1 MHDVNYYTS
10 GKAATDTKKG
20 LFWLK
25 FIKYPFIGSAIAK
38 KLLEGAREF
47 EPKML
52 DITDASKLIR
62 HSKKCA
68 VGERVC
74 RIIHK
79 NSEITESVFLDEL
92 AEGMVNA
99 GKARYVPLEGAIE
112 TLKKYS
118 KNHPLILSQI
128 SKKPVE
134 ICCSSIENCI
144 YWNMQRSNLRVF
156 SGKREKQ

>member
-1 MHDVNYYTS
+1 MHNINYYTS

-20 LFWLK
+20 LLWLK
-25 FIKYPFIGSAIAK
+25 FVKYPFIGSAIAK
-38 KLLEGAREF
+38 KLLEGAEEF
-47 EPKML
+47 KPKLL
-52 DITDASKLIR
+52 DITEASKLIR

-92 AEGMVNA
+92 AEGMVDA
-99 GKARYVPLEGAIE
+99 GKARYVPLENAIE

-144 YWNMQRSNLRVF
+144 YWNMQRSSLKVF
-156 SGKREKQ
+156 GGSREKQ

>member
-1 MHDVNYYTS
+1 MHDVTYYTS
-10 GKAATDTKKG
+10 GKAAADTKKG

-38 KLLEGAREF
+38 KLLEGTREF
-47 EPKML
+47 EPKVL
-52 DITDASKLIR
+52 DIAGASELIR
-62 HSKKCA
+62 RSEKCA

-74 RIIHK
+74 RTIHN

-99 GKARYVPLEGAIE
+99 GMARYVPPEDAIGI
-112 TLKKYS
+112 LKKYS
-118 KNHPLILSQI
+118 GNHPLVLSQI

-134 ICCSSIENCI
+134 ICCSSVEKCI

-156 SGKREKQ
+156 GESREKQ

>member
-1 MHDVNYYTS
+1 MHGVDYYTS

-25 FIKYPFIGSAIAK
+25 FIKYPFIGSAISK
-38 KLLEGAREF
+38 MLLEGAGEF
-47 EPKML
+47 EPKVL
-52 DITDASKLIR
+52 NIADASELIQD
-62 HSKKCA
+62 SKKCA
-68 VGERVC
+68 IGERVC

-79 NSEITESVFLDEL
+79 NSEITESVFLNEL
-92 AEGMVNA
+92 AEAMVNA
-99 GKARYVPLEGAIE
+99 GKARYVSTEKAID
-112 TLKKYS
+112 TLKKHS
-118 KNHPLILSQI
+118 KNHPLILSYL

-156 SGKREKQ
+156 SGNNEK

>member
-1 MHDVNYYTS
+1 MHDVDYYTS

-20 LFWLK
+20 LLWLK

-38 KLLEGAREF
+38 KLLAGAREF
-47 EPKML
+47 EPEVL
-52 DITDASKLIR
+52 DITEASKLIQQ
-62 HSKKCA
+62 SKRCA

-99 GKARYVPLEGAIE
+99 GKARYVPVEDAIDI
-112 TLKKYS
+112 LKKYS
-118 KNHPLILSQI
+118 NNHPLILSHI
-128 SKKPVE
+128 SKKPIE

-156 SGKREKQ
+156 RKKREK